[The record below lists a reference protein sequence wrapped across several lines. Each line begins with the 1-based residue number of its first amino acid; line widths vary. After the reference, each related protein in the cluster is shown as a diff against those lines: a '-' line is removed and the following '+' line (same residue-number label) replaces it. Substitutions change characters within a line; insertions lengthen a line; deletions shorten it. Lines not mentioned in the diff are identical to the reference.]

1 MTTENEQISGQS
13 GRSEAEQQ
21 QPVVSRPTAWWSVEL
36 NCDCPACKE
45 HVDLLDFPDFWD
57 GRRLDIPEHDTER
70 STAVNV
76 TCPECRH
83 DFEVDL
89 AY

>member
-1 MTTENEQISGQS
+1 MSEQTETQT
-13 GRSEAEQQ
+13 RAEDSKSAVE
-21 QPVVSRPTAWWSVEL
+21 PVVSRPTAWWTVEL
-36 NCDCPACKE
+36 NCDCPSCKE
-45 HVDLLDFPDFWD
+45 HVDLLDYSDFWD

-70 STAVNV
+70 STAVEV
-76 TCPECRH
+76 TCPECGH